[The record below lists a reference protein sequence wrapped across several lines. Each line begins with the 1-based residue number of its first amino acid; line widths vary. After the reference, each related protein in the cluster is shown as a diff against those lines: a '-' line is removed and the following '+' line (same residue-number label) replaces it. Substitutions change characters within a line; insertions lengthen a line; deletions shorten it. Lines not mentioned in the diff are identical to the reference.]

1 MKIAESVDFSGFS
14 AGSPLTAV
22 AMETATTN
30 ERINLACRE
39 AYEVLV
45 FAFCAY
51 FMEKGVERERAI
63 EMATFVTASIEGSI
77 ILSRTAH
84 STEALRIVAK
94 QLGDI
99 FDPER

>member
-1 MKIAESVDFSGFS
+1 MKIAESVEISGFS

-39 AYEVLV
+39 AYDMLV
-45 FAFCAY
+45 SAFCAH
-51 FMEKGVERERAI
+51 FIEQGVERERAT
-63 EMATFVTASIEGSI
+63 EMATFVTATIEGSI

-84 STEALRIVAK
+84 STEALRIVAE